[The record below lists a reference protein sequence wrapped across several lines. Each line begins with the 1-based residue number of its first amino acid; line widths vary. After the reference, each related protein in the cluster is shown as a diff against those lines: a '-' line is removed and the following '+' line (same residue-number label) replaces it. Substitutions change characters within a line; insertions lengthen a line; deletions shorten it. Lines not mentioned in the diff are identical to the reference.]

1 MIGQQNPRTIRN
13 VITGFVWDG
22 RRVLLARR
30 SHAVSTFPG
39 HWAAI
44 SGYLEGPD
52 PRTWALVEIAEEC
65 GVDRSRLVL
74 RGAGSPLT
82 AEDPRYGA
90 FRVHPLLFWIDEPE
104 RVRTDWEADVFEWV
118 DVEDF
123 RGGRHQPMVP
133 RLLEAFQAV
142 WPPWDADQ
150 SILENRRLSVDWL
163 RNDRTLGAGS
173 LARAAAGELAKLARL
188 AGETEDFRQREPA
201 LRGALTELGKVRP
214 TMAAPANLLADIA
227 SQPGAWVSA
236 WRLVLAIDRQVQAS
250 HEAELQTARRVA
262 ERLKEFR
269 RPMTI
274 SYSGTVAA
282 ALKLA
287 AARLERVF
295 VCESRPLLE
304 GRRLAAELAG
314 VGTLVTLITDA
325 APFSAMSEA
334 DSVLLGAD
342 AVLCNGDVLN
352 KTGSAGLALAAAH
365 FGRPV
370 IVGADRLKWE
380 REPGT
385 VRRNEFNPAEEVWD
399 EPPSGVSVGNGYFD
413 LIPADLLSEIIWEG
427 AASP

>member
-1 MIGQQNPRTIRN
+1 
-13 VITGFVWDG
+13 
-22 RRVLLARR
+22 
-30 SHAVSTFPG
+30 
-39 HWAAI
+39 
-44 SGYLEGPD
+44 
-52 PRTWALVEIAEEC
+52 
-65 GVDRSRLVL
+65 
-74 RGAGSPLT
+74 
-82 AEDPRYGA
+82 
-90 FRVHPLLFWIDEPE
+90 
-104 RVRTDWEADVFEWV
+104 
-118 DVEDF
+118 
-123 RGGRHQPMVP
+123 MVP